1 MEESL
6 NNSMPVL
13 VSALGEKG
21 VRDPYLIRAHDQKT
35 IYLIAADLSI
45 NLNLNWTRATHA
57 GSKSIVIWDS
67 TNLVDW
73 SAPRLIKVAP
83 DDAGC
88 TWAPE
93 AVFMRNERNT

>member
-1 MEESL
+1 VEESL

-57 GSKSIVIWDS
+57 GSKS
-67 TNLVDW
+67 W